1 MYNDNSATRIISIK
15 LARRRRMLIAWSVW
29 FVAAVFTLFQ
39 FFLQLSSGVMID
51 ALMKSFSLAAFG
63 VGILAGSYYYIYT
76 ALQIP
81 AGLLLDR
88 YGPRIILSIGAFV
101 VCIGCFLFATAKTM
115 SFALLGRVLMGGGS
129 AFAFVGCMN
138 LISIWF
144 PQRKFALMAS
154 MVETAGMFAALMG
167 NFWLAY
173 YVQKTGWRDCMLF
186 ASIFA
191 GILSLSLF
199 LIVRNTPRR
208 KKSIVVN
215 VAFESLWK
223 GLKSLLR
230 DPIAWMNGIYSGLMF
245 SVVTVFTALWG
256 IPFFQASHHIDL
268 QKASLVVSTLYIG
281 FAIAS
286 PIVGWL
292 DGKTNWRRRIMIYN
306 AACASLFLFIV
317 VLDTALSLTTISILL
332 FLTGLCISGEVMAF
346 AIANEMTASGNR
358 ATSIGFM
365 NMLCVSFA
373 LILQPFVGFLI
384 TELKNVP
391 DYFQIAMSVVP
402 ILLIFAF
409 AIAFFL
415 PNRKNKSL

>member
-1 MYNDNSATRIISIK
+1 
-15 LARRRRMLIAWSVW
+15 
-29 FVAAVFTLFQ
+29 
-39 FFLQLSSGVMID
+39 MID

-63 VGILAGSYYYIYT
+63 AGILAGSYYYIYT

-88 YGPRIILSIGAFV
+88 YGPRIILSVGAFI
-101 VCIGCFLFATAKTM
+101 VCIGCFLFSIANTM
-115 SFALLGRVLMGGGS
+115 SLALLGRILMGGGS

-144 PQRKFALMAS
+144 PQRKFTLMAS

-173 YVQKTGWRDCMLF
+173 YVQKIGWRDCMLF
-186 ASIFA
+186 SGLFA
-191 GILSLSLF
+191 GVLSLSLF

-208 KKSIVVN
+208 KKGKVSTMS
-215 VAFESLWK
+215 FYLLWS
-223 GLKSLLR
+223 GLKSLLHN
-230 DPIAWMNGIYSGLMF
+230 PLAWINGIYSGLMF

-256 IPFFQASHHIDL
+256 IPFLQESHHIDL
-268 QKASLVVSTLYIG
+268 QKASLVASTLYVG

-286 PIVGWL
+286 PIIGLL
-292 DGKTNWRRRIMIYN
+292 DGKTNWRRRIMIGN
-306 AACASLFLFIV
+306 PACASLFLFIII
-317 VLDTALSLTTISILL
+317 LDTSLSLTAISILL
-332 FLTGLCISGEVMAF
+332 FLTGLCISSEVMAF
-346 AIANEMTASGNR
+346 AIANEMVASGNR

-365 NMLCVSFA
+365 NMLCVIFA

-384 TELKNVP
+384 SELKNVP

-402 ILLIFAF
+402 FLLIGAVV
-409 AIAFFL
+409 IAFFL